1 MNNFVVG
8 FFMAWGNFLTLPCPY
23 KRWDSEQKNMM
34 LAFLPAVGAVAG
46 LLWFIL
52 GCVLLKLT
60 FSPLISALVICFF
73 IYAICGFMHMD
84 GFMDVND
91 AIMSRRPLED
101 RLRILKDSTVGAF
114 AVVTLIFLVL
124 GMYVSTLSFFIKPM
138 EISGLFPLLT
148 IPVASRGTSGGC
160 VLGFKPIETS
170 QYLKDHEK
178 PRQKYIKSVALMTFI
193 YFLLILVIA
202 IIVAR
207 PEGIIRLVVS
217 TLGTAC
223 VTLLSCLYARHN
235 LGGMNGDIAGY
246 SICMGELG
254 GMILAALIIV

>member
-46 LLWFIL
+46 LLWFVL

-101 RLRILKDSTVGAF
+101 LS
-114 AVVTLIFLVL
+114 LIH
-124 GMYVSTLSFFIKPM
+124 I
-138 EISGLFPLLT
+138 
-148 IPVASRGTSGGC
+148 
-160 VLGFKPIETS
+160 
-170 QYLKDHEK
+170 
-178 PRQKYIKSVALMTFI
+178 
-193 YFLLILVIA
+193 
-202 IIVAR
+202 
-207 PEGIIRLVVS
+207 
-217 TLGTAC
+217 
-223 VTLLSCLYARHN
+223 
-235 LGGMNGDIAGY
+235 
-246 SICMGELG
+246 
-254 GMILAALIIV
+254 